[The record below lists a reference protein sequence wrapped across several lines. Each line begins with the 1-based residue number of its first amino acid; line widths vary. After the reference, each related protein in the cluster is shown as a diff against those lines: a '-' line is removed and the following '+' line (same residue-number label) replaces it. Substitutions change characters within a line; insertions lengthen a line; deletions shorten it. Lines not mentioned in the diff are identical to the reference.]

1 MPDFLSMRA
10 IIVLGFVLFSIGII
24 GVITRRNLIVVLMSV
39 EIMLNSVNLLFVTFA
54 RSFNETTGQI
64 MVLFVMAIAAAEAAI
79 GLALVIV
86 LYRNRRNIM
95 ADSIQN
101 LKDT

>member
-1 MPDFLSMRA
+1 MPDFISMHA
-10 IIVLGFVLFSIGII
+10 IIVLGFVLFSIGIV

-54 RSFNETTGQI
+54 RSFNENTGQI